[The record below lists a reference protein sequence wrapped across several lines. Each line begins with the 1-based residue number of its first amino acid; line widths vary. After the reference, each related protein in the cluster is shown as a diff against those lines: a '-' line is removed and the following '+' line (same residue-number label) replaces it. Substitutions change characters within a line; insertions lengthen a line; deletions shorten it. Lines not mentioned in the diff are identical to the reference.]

1 MKKLFK
7 LVIPS
12 IIGSGLTIAVFL
24 LFGLNNDEAAVSL
37 QKQDNVAVHNAVYT
51 VKENGEF
58 VPLDFTGVSKDVMS
72 SVVHISSARK
82 VQRSSNPY
90 SRNQNPFGGSM
101 GEEFFRF
108 FYGDPDSQ
116 GQQQQQQRQQQGEQQ
131 PETMVKMGT
140 GSGVII
146 SDKGYIVT
154 NNHVIDQADEIEV
167 TLHNNVSYKARVVGT
182 DPSTDVALL
191 QIREDD
197 LQPVP
202 LGNSDLVEVGEWV
215 MAIGNPFNLNST
227 VTAGIISAKGR
238 NINII
243 DDKSAIEAFIQT
255 DAAIN
260 PGNSGGALVNLKG
273 ELIGMNTAIAS
284 PTGSYTGYG
293 FAIPANIISKVVE
306 DLMNYGMVQR
316 AYLGIMI
323 RDVNSTLQ
331 KNEKLKISEG
341 TYVDSLMDN
350 SVAKEAGILSGD
362 VIIGIDEAPVLK
374 SSDLLEQIG
383 RHRPGDEIAVK
394 VDRHGR
400 EMTFQVQLADQNG
413 KQKLVSKEE
422 LDILDILG
430 AEFEELDGA
439 TAKKLGIDGGV
450 IVTELESGL
459 LKNQTGISKGFIITG
474 INQKKVSSVDDLRK
488 SLKQEKGGVLLQGI
502 YENYPGELYFAFG
515 IPE

>member
-1 MKKLFK
+1 MKKLIK

-24 LFGLNNDEAAVSL
+24 LFGLNHGEASVSL
-37 QKQDNVAVHNAVYT
+37 QKQENVPVHNAVYT

-58 VPLDFTGVSKDVMS
+58 VPLDFTGVSKEVMN
-72 SVVHISSARK
+72 SVVHISSAHK
-82 VQRSSNPY
+82 VHRSSNPY
-90 SRNQNPFGGSM
+90 SRNQNPFGDMFGDD
-101 GEEFFRF
+101 FFRF
-108 FYGDPDSQ
+108 FYGDPNSQ
-116 GQQQQQQRQQQGEQQ
+116 GQQQGQQHRQQKEM
-131 PETMVKMGT
+131 PESMVQLGT

-167 TLHNNVSYKARVVGT
+167 TLHNNQTYKAKVVGT

-197 LQPVP
+197 LDAVS
-202 LGNSDLVEVGEWV
+202 LGNSDLVEVGQWV
-215 MAIGNPFNLNST
+215 MAVGNPFNLNST

-260 PGNSGGALVNLKG
+260 PGNSGGALVNLEG

-284 PTGSYTGYG
+284 PTGSYAGYG
-293 FAIPANIISKVVE
+293 FAIPANIINKVVE
-306 DLMNYGMVQR
+306 DLMKYGMVQR
-316 AYLGIMI
+316 AYLGIMV
-323 RDVNSTLQ
+323 RDVNSSLQ
-331 KNEKLKISEG
+331 KAEKLKISEG
-341 TYVDSLMDN
+341 TYVDSLMEN
-350 SVAKEAGILSGD
+350 SVAKQAGILSGD
-362 VIIGIDEAPVLK
+362 VITRVDDAPVLK
-374 SSDLLEQIG
+374 SSDLLEHVG
-383 RHRPGDEIAVK
+383 RHRPGDEIAVT
-394 VDRHGR
+394 VNRHGK
-400 EMTFQVQLADQNG
+400 ELTFQVQLADQNG
-413 KQKLVSKEE
+413 KTKLASKEE
-422 LDILDILG
+422 MDILDILG

-450 IVTELESGL
+450 MVTELGNGL
-459 LKNQTGISKGFIITG
+459 LKTQTGISEGFIITG
-474 INQKKVSSVDDLRK
+474 INQKKVHSVDDIRK

-502 YENYPGELYFAFG
+502 YENYPGELYYAFG